1 MAFIVAQVSLGHHQD
16 GFLMQVIDIDHCNM
30 VSTIWLPSDMGLNK
44 QKQKN

>member
-1 MAFIVAQVSLGHHQD
+1 MAFIVAQVSLGHHQN
-16 GFLMQVIDIDHCNM
+16 GFVTQAIDHCNV